1 MKQVGKKIFAF
12 LLAITM
18 IAGMT
23 LNDVTIARAEEKAPC
38 ITLSDGVKEEV
49 NETTYIYNGYK
60 PYLGD
65 KFTDSEKH
73 GMLYYVSRSVY
84 DEESETWSEP
94 SKYEEIT
101 IGFAS
106 SLPEYAVTEST
117 PGKYKYS
124 WKAYCKTTGLLSEA
138 TYTVNLT
145 VQDPEETT
153 YDMTFYVGRDNAG
166 ANKNPEIKLY
176 KTLGQNDETG
186 YDEFDESDEIEL
198 EGGNIDSSGQY
209 RVYTASLNGGTY
221 SYRAFGYDES
231 TQEYTNPLGG
241 MCVNVPMSSNVTQS
255 GYDSKSVYI
264 RCTNVSSRTKYDG
277 NNYLTADQYTTEVVC
292 PYYSCTATP
301 GTPYVNAGIT
311 YYPYMLVAQ
320 GNACLYNYF
329 AYPNKDIAEEYDLTY
344 GYGINGTV
352 QKGYSTFSWSPSVV
366 SRITS
371 AITVPDEAKAQVY
384 FQMNNFRDKEIES
397 YKQKT
402 NSDGTVTWY
411 FYVPKSNGNYSYR
424 VSKDGYVTKA
434 GYMSLGSEQSA
445 TFSVDLDRKDVTSH
459 DFSGLDSRVLTRD
472 EANLIMNVSDKNV
485 KNIDVD
491 ETFRLRAYRVW
502 EIINSDAGNIM
513 IEPDFNYEI
522 LSGADNIDIEE
533 VEDNRTNG
541 KGNWLDIKGVKAGT
555 AVIAVTYN
563 AIDVDGTSSGGF
575 YPAISP
581 KRTGIAIIHVGNEK
595 SDISD
600 IGVKNVNGKDWCWNY
615 DTFFFN
621 GKEGS
626 MNIAPYASSGIDKV
640 EVIPVKT
647 TDDLHSSFEDGTA
660 VESNENGTYDVN
672 LKEGN
677 NIIKVT
683 SKNGSVGYQ
692 VVRAAKVQMNYENM
706 SNPGEKIMPGDKVK
720 IIFDGLYRS
729 IPKVSGIFNPVVL
742 QIVGNTPDGT
752 KLTGQ
757 ISQYQV
763 ADSGSLEVTIPSD
776 LTFEDGQEQTDYTI
790 SNGYINLQSMYS
802 YADAWKY
809 MYTLTDAGVGT
820 CFNAVIVTGQHS
832 TISDFSIPVNRKVT
846 YGVNVNVTDEQ
857 GNEIK
862 DYDLSVVNKN
872 TNETVEDFS
881 ALGYAKYSYSISA
894 PGYVAKYGT
903 FTLGSKTE
911 VTDGKTTITIVL
923 KKADENAWDGK
934 TFTEPQMD
942 EEGTY
947 LIGTGSELAWFAN
960 EVNSST
966 AKTTSALNA
975 KLTKDIDLA
984 GYNFPQI
991 SYYTSSSAYVYY
1003 GGTFDGDNH
1012 KIYNLRI
1019 DKTAINASTVY
1030 GGLFAY
1036 TNGAKLKNLTVEG
1049 DVAITALST
1058 MSVINAN
1065 TGGIVGYAS
1074 NTEINNVTADVNVEI
1089 KDYVKGNWSYIGGIC
1104 GYTKG
1109 TVIKN
1114 SKNKGTISG
1123 NRYTGGI
1130 VGNTNGTVENC
1141 VNEGNVISTAGYAG
1155 GIASEITTSAVVKN
1169 CINTANIES
1178 KTGLMI
1184 GGIVGYANGSV
1195 DSSVNNCISLG
1206 TVSSAATGD
1215 TLGSIIGSITRG
1227 KVTNCYGV
1235 SKDKVVCGK
1244 VNATYATVTD
1254 SYASDDCNEVLYKY
1268 ATGKELN
1275 DCSEDAKNEIV
1286 EITSK
1291 YAQLLMDNSKTTEEK
1306 INAISDISN
1315 ENFDKC
1321 ILENENV
1328 NVTVNAQANNK
1339 FIVAS
1344 KTVEVNGYLAERYG
1358 YTDAVKDGVS
1368 ALDVLVAA
1376 HEYVYG
1382 DKFTT
1387 STAKDYIDFSTSQY
1401 GTFVSKTFGK
1411 DASTFMYSING
1422 KYPHNDELV
1431 NGYYTGYTVDQA
1443 KTADN
1448 DVVDFY
1454 FLQDAG
1460 YSDDLSTIKL
1470 DTDSTTTDKTFN
1482 VSVSGYNYAWYGA
1495 CEQSVIEANTH
1506 AVKGAKIGIVDVKTG
1521 EITPIDGAVT
1531 DENGNATVNI
1541 DKAGK
1546 YIVTAYVD
1554 DKDNTPILMQQATIN
1569 VEWAKPL
1576 EVKGVAIAKKNK
1588 NEVSVM
1594 WRQSLEQIRLGQIY
1608 NVYVDGELYNKYP
1621 AATTLTYTFDKAG
1634 KHTIKITSELNGFET
1649 EGYTVEVEIEEE
1661 TTEES
1666 TVETTT
1672 EVVEST
1678 TDETTTKKVME
1689 STTAKDITNVSTT
1702 ASQTTETVTTTTN
1715 ATTKAVKTVKIK
1727 KAVKKKSA
1735 KKVAIKLRKVK
1746 KAKGY
1751 EVLVARNNKFAGK
1764 KVIKITSKKVN
1775 VVVRKLKPNKTYY
1788 VKVRAYEVINGK
1800 KVYGNWSKIK
1810 KIKNKK

>member
-1 MKQVGKKIFAF
+1 
-12 LLAITM
+12 
-18 IAGMT
+18 
-23 LNDVTIARAEEKAPC
+23 
-38 ITLSDGVKEEV
+38 
-49 NETTYIYNGYK
+49 
-60 PYLGD
+60 
-65 KFTDSEKH
+65 
-73 GMLYYVSRSVY
+73 
-84 DEESETWSEP
+84 
-94 SKYEEIT
+94 
-101 IGFAS
+101 
-106 SLPEYAVTEST
+106 
-117 PGKYKYS
+117 
-124 WKAYCKTTGLLSEA
+124 
-138 TYTVNLT
+138 
-145 VQDPEETT
+145 
-153 YDMTFYVGRDNAG
+153 
-166 ANKNPEIKLY
+166 
-176 KTLGQNDETG
+176 
-186 YDEFDESDEIEL
+186 
-198 EGGNIDSSGQY
+198 
-209 RVYTASLNGGTY
+209 
-221 SYRAFGYDES
+221 
-231 TQEYTNPLGG
+231 
-241 MCVNVPMSSNVTQS
+241 
-255 GYDSKSVYI
+255 
-264 RCTNVSSRTKYDG
+264 
-277 NNYLTADQYTTEVVC
+277 
-292 PYYSCTATP
+292 
-301 GTPYVNAGIT
+301 
-311 YYPYMLVAQ
+311 
-320 GNACLYNYF
+320 
-329 AYPNKDIAEEYDLTY
+329 
-344 GYGINGTV
+344 
-352 QKGYSTFSWSPSVV
+352 
-366 SRITS
+366 
-371 AITVPDEAKAQVY
+371 
-384 FQMNNFRDKEIES
+384 
-397 YKQKT
+397 
-402 NSDGTVTWY
+402 
-411 FYVPKSNGNYSYR
+411 
-424 VSKDGYVTKA
+424 
-434 GYMSLGSEQSA
+434 
-445 TFSVDLDRKDVTSH
+445 
-459 DFSGLDSRVLTRD
+459 
-472 EANLIMNVSDKNV
+472 
-485 KNIDVD
+485 
-491 ETFRLRAYRVW
+491 
-502 EIINSDAGNIM
+502 
-513 IEPDFNYEI
+513 
-522 LSGADNIDIEE
+522 
-533 VEDNRTNG
+533 
-541 KGNWLDIKGVKAGT
+541 
-555 AVIAVTYN
+555 
-563 AIDVDGTSSGGF
+563 
-575 YPAISP
+575 
-581 KRTGIAIIHVGNEK
+581 
-595 SDISD
+595 
-600 IGVKNVNGKDWCWNY
+600 
-615 DTFFFN
+615 
-621 GKEGS
+621 
-626 MNIAPYASSGIDKV
+626 
-640 EVIPVKT
+640 
-647 TDDLHSSFEDGTA
+647 
-660 VESNENGTYDVN
+660 
-672 LKEGN
+672 
-677 NIIKVT
+677 
-683 SKNGSVGYQ
+683 
-692 VVRAAKVQMNYENM
+692 
-706 SNPGEKIMPGDKVK
+706 
-720 IIFDGLYRS
+720 
-729 IPKVSGIFNPVVL
+729 
-742 QIVGNTPDGT
+742 
-752 KLTGQ
+752 
-757 ISQYQV
+757 
-763 ADSGSLEVTIPSD
+763 
-776 LTFEDGQEQTDYTI
+776 
-790 SNGYINLQSMYS
+790 
-802 YADAWKY
+802 
-809 MYTLTDAGVGT
+809 
-820 CFNAVIVTGQHS
+820 
-832 TISDFSIPVNRKVT
+832 
-846 YGVNVNVTDEQ
+846 
-857 GNEIK
+857 
-862 DYDLSVVNKN
+862 
-872 TNETVEDFS
+872 
-881 ALGYAKYSYSISA
+881 
-894 PGYVAKYGT
+894 
-903 FTLGSKTE
+903 
-911 VTDGKTTITIVL
+911 
-923 KKADENAWDGK
+923 
-934 TFTEPQMD
+934 
-942 EEGTY
+942 
-947 LIGTGSELAWFAN
+947 
-960 EVNSST
+960 
-966 AKTTSALNA
+966 
-975 KLTKDIDLA
+975 
-984 GYNFPQI
+984 
-991 SYYTSSSAYVYY
+991 
-1003 GGTFDGDNH
+1003 
-1012 KIYNLRI
+1012 
-1019 DKTAINASTVY
+1019 
-1030 GGLFAY
+1030 
-1036 TNGAKLKNLTVEG
+1036 
-1049 DVAITALST
+1049 
-1058 MSVINAN
+1058 
-1065 TGGIVGYAS
+1065 
-1074 NTEINNVTADVNVEI
+1074 
-1089 KDYVKGNWSYIGGIC
+1089 
-1104 GYTKG
+1104 
-1109 TVIKN
+1109 
-1114 SKNKGTISG
+1114 
-1123 NRYTGGI
+1123 
-1130 VGNTNGTVENC
+1130 
-1141 VNEGNVISTAGYAG
+1141 
-1155 GIASEITTSAVVKN
+1155 
-1169 CINTANIES
+1169 
-1178 KTGLMI
+1178 MI

-1495 CEQSVIEANTH
+1495 CEQSVIDASTH

-1521 EITPIDGAVT
+1521 EVTPIDGAVT

-1576 EVKGVAIAKKNK
+1576 EVKCVAIAKQNK

-1594 WRQSLEQIRLGQIY
+1594 WQQSLEQIRLGQIY

-1621 AATTLTYTFDKAG
+1621 AATTVTYTFDKTG